1 MFHFYWNDW
10 ITFKCKYVHITR
22 NNEAMLQCVD
32 TPLTLC
38 LYDDDEY
45 NRTIKTIKIQEHNKN
60 IPRVVLNW
68 NLSNANNYRFQNT
81 LCKRCRWGAVKKR
94 TEQ

>member
-1 MFHFYWNDW
+1 MIELHSNVNMY
-10 ITFKCKYVHITR
+10 IHITR

-38 LYDDDEY
+38 LYDDEY

-60 IPRVVLNW
+60 IPRVVLN
-68 NLSNANNYRFQNT
+68 
-81 LCKRCRWGAVKKR
+81 
-94 TEQ
+94 